1 MRTLSFLTE
10 VWIIPTWGIWSV
22 ILRLIMRHIRGQF
35 GSIIT
40 GNIQYSPISGRK
52 QTLFLYRLMSD
63 IYLYRRILKNCNI
76 RNTVNFSGRKYSLR
90 ILFWINY
97 KIQFCYYWWIWHNVF
112 IQWDSDIFGV
122 LNAVN
127 LYRAIVNVVPHPSL
141 SLNPKLVRK

>member
-1 MRTLSFLTE
+1 MGNLVCNFETYNEAHPWT
-10 VWIIPTWGIWSV
+10 VWFYHYRQYP
-22 ILRLIMRHIRGQF
+22 ILFYI
-35 GSIIT
+35 
-40 GNIQYSPISGRK
+40 GRK

-76 RNTVNFSGRKYSLR
+76 RNTVNFSGRKHSLR

-112 IQWDSDIFGV
+112 IEWDSDIFGV